1 MGEIW
6 RHQKD
11 SFEINWPLVEAVATT
26 VDGVGEESLDL
37 SEFSDSL
44 PALSDFSTTLKYF
57 LTSGSALSSKWQI
70 SGFTMSLSASF
81 LNFAAGDESLDF
93 EHFSDSFSDLSGFL
107 SSSYFKNIL

>member
-1 MGEIW
+1 ME
-6 RHQKD
+6 
-11 SFEINWPLVEAVATT
+11 EAVATT

-44 PALSDFSTTLKYF
+44 AALSADFSTTLKYF
-57 LTSGSALSSKWQI
+57 LTSGSALSSKRQI
-70 SGFTMSLSASF
+70 SGFTMALSASF